1 MNIIPQTEPSINNQ
15 PTTNPAI
22 RWTILILSIA
32 IPVVVAI
39 LLSINNEHK
48 IDFGF
53 NTRVLPHI
61 NAVLNSITSLCL
73 IAGFIAIRNKNIKVH
88 RGLMMTAFVLSS
100 LFLVSYVL
108 YHASVPST
116 KFGGEGLI
124 KGFYLFILVS
134 HIILSIVVVPLVL
147 WAIYFA
153 WTGKIDSHK
162 RIVRWTFPI
171 WTYVAIT
178 GVTVYFMISPY
189 YQPL

>member
-1 MNIIPQTEPSINNQ
+1 MNTTIPSNTQI
-15 PTTNPAI
+15 TTNPTMK
-22 RWTILILSIA
+22 WTIGILS
-32 IPVVVAI
+32 VVVPLLVAV
-39 LLSINNEHK
+39 LLSLNNESK

-61 NAVLNSITSLCL
+61 NAVFNSITSLCL
-73 IAGFIAIRNKNIKVH
+73 IAGFVAIKNKNIKVH
-88 RGLMMTAFVLSS
+88 RSLMMTAFVLSS
-100 LFLVSYVL
+100 LFLISYVL

-124 KGFYLFILVS
+124 KGFYLFILIT
-134 HIILSIVVVPLVL
+134 HILLSIIVVPLVL

-153 WTGKIDSHK
+153 WIGKIESHK
-162 RIVRWTFPI
+162 KIVKWTFPI

>member
-1 MNIIPQTEPSINNQ
+1 MNTQSIPSNNQ
-15 PTTNPAI
+15 PITSPTMK
-22 RWTILILSIA
+22 WTIGILS
-32 IPVVVAI
+32 VVVPLLVAV
-39 LLSINNEHK
+39 LLSLNNESK

-53 NTRVLPHI
+53 NTRILPHI
-61 NAVLNSITSLCL
+61 NAVFNSLTSLCL
-73 IAGFIAIRNKNIKVH
+73 IAGFFAIKNKNIKVH

-124 KGFYLFILVS
+124 KGVYLFILLS
-134 HIILSIVVVPLVL
+134 HISLSIIVVPLVL

-153 WTGKIDSHK
+153 WTGQIEKHK
-162 RIVRWTFPI
+162 KMVKWTFPI

>member
-1 MNIIPQTEPSINNQ
+1 MNQTIPSNNQ
-15 PTTNPAI
+15 ITTNPTMK
-22 RWTILILSIA
+22 WTIGILS
-32 IPVVVAI
+32 VVVPLLVAV
-39 LLSINNEHK
+39 LLSLNNESK

-53 NTRVLPHI
+53 NTRILPHI
-61 NAVLNSITSLCL
+61 NAVFNSITSLCL
-73 IAGFIAIRNKNIKVH
+73 IAGFFAIKSKNIKVH
-88 RGLMMTAFVLSS
+88 RSLMMTAFTLSS
-100 LFLVSYVL
+100 LFLISYVL

-124 KGFYLFILVS
+124 KGVYLFLLITHIL
-134 HIILSIVVVPLVL
+134 LSIVVVPLVL

-153 WTGKIDSHK
+153 WTGRIESHK
-162 RIVRWTFPI
+162 KIVKWTFPI